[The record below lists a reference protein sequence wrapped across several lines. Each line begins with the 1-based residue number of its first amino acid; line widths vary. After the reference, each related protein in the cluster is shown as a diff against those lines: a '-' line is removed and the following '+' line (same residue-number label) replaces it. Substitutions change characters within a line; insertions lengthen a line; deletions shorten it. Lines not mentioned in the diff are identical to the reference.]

1 MVTSSIIGLGVPY
14 RFVGDG
20 WDVGP
25 LVLAIAV
32 VALLRLARVRLRAPA
47 LAGAA
52 LGALIID
59 HLADAFDVSIVTAIA
74 LLTLAFAIV
83 ALARIPAR

>member
-1 MVTSSIIGLGVPY
+1 MTSFPTIGVGVPY

-25 LVLAIAV
+25 LVLAIAL
-32 VALLRLARVRLRAPA
+32 VALLHLARFRLRAPT

-52 LGALIID
+52 LGGLIID
-59 HLADAFDVSIVTAIA
+59 HLTDAFDVSIATAMA
-74 LLTLAFAIV
+74 TLTLAFTIV
-83 ALARIPAR
+83 ALARISAR

>member
-1 MVTSSIIGLGVPY
+1 MVTGSIIGLGVPY

-25 LVLAIAV
+25 LVLTIAL
-32 VALLRLARVRLRAPA
+32 VALLGLARIRLRVPV

-59 HLADAFDVSIVTAIA
+59 HLTDAFGVSIVTAIA
-74 LLTLAFAIV
+74 LLTLVFAIV
-83 ALARIPAR
+83 ALARIPAH